1 MWKDRW
7 NFEKM
12 FEEFDK
18 EFEEVEKE
26 MKRMLEAFRDMQAS
40 GTAVAGPFYYGYSVT
55 VGPDGKP
62 KVQEFGNVRTEM
74 QLAGQTGRREATVD
88 TALNEKE
95 GLFII
100 TAEMPGVEKEDIK
113 VQVLEGRVEIRAAR
127 GERSYETTVPV
138 KAKLDKDSV
147 QQSYANGILELKI
160 KLAG

>member
-7 NFEKM
+7 NLDKM

-18 EFEEVEKE
+18 EFAEAEKE
-26 MKRMLEAFRDMQAS
+26 MKHMFEAFRDMQAS

-62 KVQEFGNVRTEM
+62 KVQEFGNVRPSR
-74 QLAGQTGRREATVD
+74 QLEDQTALREAVVD
-88 TALNEKE
+88 SALNKKE

-113 VQVLEGRVEIRAAR
+113 VDVLEGKVRISAAR
-127 GERSYETTVPV
+127 GERKYETTVPAKV
-138 KAKLDKDSV
+138 KLDRDSV

-160 KLAG
+160 KVAG